1 MNQPDWAKDPAQ
13 VRALQLERKRLVKL
27 GKRKARE
34 ESESSITVTRGRSTT
49 TNASDFSWH

>member
-1 MNQPDWAKDPAQ
+1 MSQPDWAKDPAQ
-13 VRALQLERKRLVKL
+13 VIARQLERKRLVKL

-34 ESESSITVTRGRSTT
+34 ESELSLTVTRGRSAT